1 MSYPINL
8 APRGNTVDQYKKS
21 DGTIQKISDPYR
33 FFEDPESL
41 QTKNWV
47 DA

>member
-8 APRGNTVDQYKKS
+8 APRGNTVDEYKKS

-41 QTKNWV
+41 
-47 DA
+47 